1 MQDQSDNVYYSF
13 TVRNDDTSG
22 RVKLARFS
30 SQETNPLL
38 YAQENWKL
46 AIVKFSCPA
55 NFPLFSYVPGSAEI
69 NLRYLGNDF
78 NIPIVLTNYL
88 RNVPPA
94 ISQPQTIQNN
104 NTFGTVDNNG
114 PNVVKY
120 FQQFVQAI
128 NYALELSLAA
138 AIAAFPALAGQ
149 IPPYFSFDE
158 TTQLFSLTV
167 DGKYNPLDAAYNNIE
182 ILSNAF
188 IQRLFSGL
196 PVYFDAGAGVAT
208 YNRYRYLVYESV
220 PVVGDLVMTAQFS
233 SVSYWFTAKRLVMV
247 SNRLKVNPE
256 SIGNEG
262 GRQEVSNI
270 ITEFSLNFTT
280 SLQEQTTVTYQQ
292 IGEKDLID
300 ITGTGP
306 LTDIDITMF
315 YNDDLGNQYPVL
327 LTYGQI
333 FEVKLKFIRV
343 K

>member
-1 MQDQSDNVYYSF
+1 MQDQFQNVYYSF

-22 RVKLARFS
+22 KVKLARFS

-55 NFPLFSYVPGSAEI
+55 NFPLFTYVPGSAEI

-78 NIPIVLTNYL
+78 NKQIVLTNASAG
-88 RNVPPA
+88 VPQ
-94 ISQPQTIQNN
+94 SIQNN
-104 NTFGTVDNNG
+104 NTVGTIDNNG

-120 FQQFVQAI
+120 YQQFIQAI
-128 NYALELSLAA
+128 NYAIELSHADLV
-138 AIAAFPALAGQ
+138 AAFPILAGEP
-149 IPPYFSFDE
+149 IPYFSFNE
-158 TTQLFSLTV
+158 VTQLFSLTV
-167 DGKYNPLDAAYNNIE
+167 DGKYNPSDPAYNGIE

-188 IQRLFSGL
+188 VQRLFTGL
-196 PVYFDAGAGVAT
+196 PVYFDAGTGVAS
-208 YNRYRYLVYESV
+208 YNRYRYLVYETA
-220 PVVGDLVMTAQFS
+220 PVVGDLVMTTQFS
-233 SVSYWFTAKRLVMV
+233 PVSYWFTAKRLVMV

-292 IGEKDLID
+292 LGEKDLID
-300 ITGTGP
+300 IAGEGP

-315 YNDDLGNQYPVL
+315 YNDEFGNQYPVL
-327 LTYGQI
+327 LTYGQQ
-333 FEVKLKFIRV
+333 FEVKLKFIRF